1 MSISYQ
7 DARIERVATTTVTEA
22 QPAEVDTRG
31 PRPITSR

>member
-7 DARIERVATTTVTEA
+7 DARIEKATTTTVTEA
-22 QPAEVDTRG
+22 QPIEVDTRG